1 MGMSAYF
8 TRLRSLVGSELL
20 LLPSITVLVENEAG
34 EILLVR
40 NTGADRWST
49 LGGMVEPEEHPM
61 QTAVREAKE
70 EADLDVEL
78 IELAAVCGGP
88 ECTGGYPNG
97 DRVSYVTSVYRARS
111 IGEMATADDDEISE
125 VGWFT
130 PTELAGLDLDRMT
143 RFILSELQLL

>member
-20 LLPSITVLVENEAG
+20 LLPSITVLMENDAG
-34 EILLVR
+34 EILLAR
-40 NTGADRWST
+40 NVGADRWSM
-49 LGGMVEPEEHPM
+49 LGGMIEPEEHPT

-88 ECTGGYPNG
+88 ECTVVYPNG

-111 IGEMATADDDEISE
+111 IGGTATADDDEISE
-125 VGWFT
+125 VGWFA
-130 PTELAGLDLDRMT
+130 PAELAGLDLDRMA
-143 RFILSELQLL
+143 RFVLSELQLL